1 MPVYGLQYLEW
12 NSLLMLGLE
21 NKMLS
26 MMNSQGRGVN
36 ISSTKTLL
44 TLGTSPVSYWYLLL
58 YYRDAVQAS

>member
-44 TLGTSPVSYWYLLL
+44 TLRTSPVSYWYLLL